1 MANMEEAYVEKS
13 VRTRLILAG
22 IAELEE
28 HGLSEFSLRRA
39 ALAAQVSCA
48 APYRHF
54 KDKDEYIREI
64 IKYVNSKWELLSHE
78 IERIFANDPAKLAVE
93 MCMASL
99 RFRIANR
106 NLRAVFTLAAEQQ
119 GDTTLDTAVIR
130 AVEAYATSRGID
142 ADTAALKSF
151 TARALIAGSLTLA
164 GEGEADTV
172 LSLARQRLTAEFKD

>member
-1 MANMEEAYVEKS
+1 MEEAYVEQS
-13 VRTRLILAG
+13 VRTRLILSG

-28 HGLSEFSLRRA
+28 HGLADFSLRRA

-54 KDKDEYIREI
+54 KDKDEYVREI

-78 IERIFANDPAKLAVE
+78 IERIYSADPSKLALE

-106 NLRAVFTLAAEQQ
+106 NLRAVFTLAAEQH
-119 GDTTLDTAVIR
+119 GDLTLDTAVIR
-130 AVEAYATSRGID
+130 AVTAYAEAYGLDPD
-142 ADTAALKSF
+142 AAALKSF
-151 TARALIAGSLTLA
+151 TARALIAGSLTLV
-164 GEGEADTV
+164 GEGEADSV
-172 LSLARQRLTAEFKD
+172 LALARKRLCAEFT

>member
-1 MANMEEAYVEKS
+1 MEEAYLEKS

-28 HGLSEFSLRRA
+28 HGLADFSLRRA

-78 IERIFANDPAKLAVE
+78 IERIFAKDPSKLAVE

-119 GDTTLDTAVIR
+119 GDLTLDTAVIR
-130 AVEAYATSRGID
+130 AVDTYAAANSL
-142 ADTAALKSF
+142 APDTAALKSF

-164 GEGEADTV
+164 GEGEADSI
-172 LSLARQRLTAEFKD
+172 LALARQRLSAEFN

>member
-1 MANMEEAYVEKS
+1 MEEAYLEKS

-28 HGLSEFSLRRA
+28 HGLTDFSLRRA
-39 ALAAQVSCA
+39 AQAAQVSCA

-54 KDKDEYIREI
+54 KDKDEYVREI

-78 IERIFANDPAKLAVE
+78 IERIFAHDPSRLAVE

-119 GDTTLDTAVIR
+119 GDLTLDTAVIR
-130 AVEAYATSRGID
+130 AVEAYAAARSLD
-142 ADTAALKSF
+142 PDTAALKSF
-151 TARALIAGSLTLA
+151 TARALIAGSLTLV
-164 GEGEADTV
+164 GDGDADSV
-172 LSLARQRLTAEFKD
+172 LSLARRLLSIEFAS